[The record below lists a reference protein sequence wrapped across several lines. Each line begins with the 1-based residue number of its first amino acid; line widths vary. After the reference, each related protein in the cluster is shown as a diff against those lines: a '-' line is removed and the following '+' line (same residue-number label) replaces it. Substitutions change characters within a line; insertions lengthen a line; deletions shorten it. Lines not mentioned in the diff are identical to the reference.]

1 MADLVANGR
10 SETAVLDVAALA
22 RLVRHAAAA
31 AARALRPLR
40 PVRPARRILK
50 KKKTKE
56 IIFSVSHRFLGRFF
70 FAMAT
75 SFQPDRMFFSFSLNN
90 PINPI
95 NNHNHQRSRDGQV
108 HAPVAV
114 NQTVMR
120 KPSINQSANANSS
133 KRRSTPIS
141 FCLVFF
147 FQR

>member
-70 FAMAT
+70 CYGDLFPT
-75 SFQPDRMFFSFSLNN
+75 GSNVLFFFPQQSNQPD
-90 PINPI
+90 
-95 NNHNHQRSRDGQV
+95 
-108 HAPVAV
+108 
-114 NQTVMR
+114 
-120 KPSINQSANANSS
+120 
-133 KRRSTPIS
+133 
-141 FCLVFF
+141 
-147 FQR
+147 